1 MSYSISDILEGLKK
15 RINSNSEL
23 LIQVEGG
30 EVEKAKFEFSLQAET
45 KDINLLTEKYN
56 IKLPQDYID
65 FLLIH
70 NGAKLFDIGFGEYT
84 EIYSINQVI
93 ETSEL
98 IPDALPS
105 LLPIARCPS
114 YQVFLDTLCTENNI
128 FINKGASEFDFTGL
142 TFKGWLESLIITNGN
157 SYFERVPFFLFRT
170 IDDGKLKTK
179 DWIINHFDN
188 E

>member
-1 MSYSISDILEGLKK
+1 MKKLSLNSLSKLKPRISIYLLK
-15 RINSNSEL
+15 N
-23 LIQVEGG
+23 
-30 EVEKAKFEFSLQAET
+30 
-45 KDINLLTEKYN
+45 
-56 IKLPQDYID
+56 
-65 FLLIH
+65 
-70 NGAKLFDIGFGEYT
+70 
-84 EIYSINQVI
+84 
-93 ETSEL
+93 
-98 IPDALPS
+98 PDALPS